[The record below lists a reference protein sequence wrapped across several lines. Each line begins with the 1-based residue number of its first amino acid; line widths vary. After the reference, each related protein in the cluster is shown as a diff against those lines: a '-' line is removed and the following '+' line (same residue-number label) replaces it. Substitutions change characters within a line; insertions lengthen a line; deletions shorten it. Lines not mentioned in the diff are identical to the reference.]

1 MYNLSEILHET
12 EVCTHGVSESS
23 QLTKFRD
30 ESDFVSCSPVFVNQQ
45 RLIWLIDAL
54 IVSSLV
60 VLTVAC
66 LSALFVE
73 TCLRTLGKVNT
84 VDLVCLLIVFCNN
97 SRTGESL
104 LSGKGGVG
112 KSTIAVNL
120 AITLK
125 NLKYNVG
132 ILDADIYGPSIPKMM
147 GILEKPK
154 SEDGVNLIPI
164 KKFNIQCM
172 SIGFMVSE
180 ETPMIWRGP
189 MVASTIKTFTGKVLW
204 ENIDFLII
212 DMPPGT
218 GDALLTFSQEIDI
231 DGAVIITTPQ
241 DIAIIDVKRGIEM
254 FKKTN
259 VKILGIVENMTS
271 FTSDDG
277 IEHFIFGKDGEKNI
291 ASKFNV

>member
-1 MYNLSEILHET
+1 MTEKEANLSKSFMDQISPKT
-12 EVCTHGVSESS
+12 QFKKNKINGV
-23 QLTKFRD
+23 KKIIA
-30 ESDFVSCSPVFVNQQ
+30 VS
-45 RLIWLIDAL
+45 
-54 IVSSLV
+54 
-60 VLTVAC
+60 
-66 LSALFVE
+66 
-73 TCLRTLGKVNT
+73 
-84 VDLVCLLIVFCNN
+84 
-97 SRTGESL
+97 
-104 LSGKGGVG
+104 SGKGGVG
-112 KSTIAVNL
+112 KSTVAVNL

-147 GILEKPK
+147 GISEKPK
-154 SEDGVNLIPI
+154 SDDGLNLIPI
-164 KKFNIQCM
+164 KKFDIQCM
-172 SIGFMVSE
+172 SIGFMISE

-189 MVASTIKTFTGKVLW
+189 MVASTIKTFVSKVLW
-204 ENIDFLII
+204 DNVDFLII

-259 VKILGIVENMTS
+259 VKILGIIENMTS

-277 IEHFIFGKDGEKNI
+277 VEHFIFGKDGGKNI
-291 ASKFNV
+291 ASKFNVELLGQIPIDINLRKNSDEGLPFVDQFKDHKVSKLFLEIANKITKIIK

>member
-1 MYNLSEILHET
+1 MNEKEANLSKNFMDQIT
-12 EVCTHGVSESS
+12 PKNPFKKNKIKGVKKIIAIS
-23 QLTKFRD
+23 
-30 ESDFVSCSPVFVNQQ
+30 
-45 RLIWLIDAL
+45 
-54 IVSSLV
+54 
-60 VLTVAC
+60 
-66 LSALFVE
+66 
-73 TCLRTLGKVNT
+73 
-84 VDLVCLLIVFCNN
+84 
-97 SRTGESL
+97 
-104 LSGKGGVG
+104 SGKGGVG

-132 ILDADIYGPSIPKMM
+132 ILDADIYGPSIPKMI

-154 SEDGVNLIPI
+154 SEDGINLIPI
-164 KKFNIQCM
+164 KKFNLQCM

-189 MVASTIKTFTGKVLW
+189 MVASTIKTFANKVLW
-204 ENIDFLII
+204 DNVDFLII

-254 FKKTN
+254 FKRTN
-259 VKILGIVENMTS
+259 VKILGIIENMTS
-271 FTSDDG
+271 FTSNDG
-277 IEHFIFGKDGEKNI
+277 VEHFIFGKDGAKNI
-291 ASKFNV
+291 ADKFNIELLGQIPINIDLRKGSDEGLPFVEFNTENKVSNILKNISEKIIKNIN

>member
-1 MYNLSEILHET
+1 MTEKEANLSKNFMDQISPKT
-12 EVCTHGVSESS
+12 QFKKNKINGV
-23 QLTKFRD
+23 KK
-30 ESDFVSCSPVFVNQQ
+30 
-45 RLIWLIDAL
+45 IIA
-54 IVSSLV
+54 VSS
-60 VLTVAC
+60 C
-66 LSALFVE
+66 
-73 TCLRTLGKVNT
+73 
-84 VDLVCLLIVFCNN
+84 
-97 SRTGESL
+97 
-104 LSGKGGVG
+104 KGGVG

-120 AITLK
+120 AIALK

-132 ILDADIYGPSIPKMM
+132 ILDADIYGPSLPKMI

-164 KKFNIQCM
+164 KKFDIQCM

-189 MVASTIKTFTGKVLW
+189 MVASTIKTFTNKVLW
-204 ENIDFLII
+204 DNVDFLII

-231 DGAVIITTPQ
+231 DGAVIVTTPQ

-254 FKKTN
+254 FKRTN
-259 VKILGIVENMTS
+259 VKILGLIENMTS

-277 IEHFIFGKDGEKNI
+277 IEHFIFGRDGGKNI
-291 ASKFNV
+291 ASKFNIELLGQIPININLRKNSDEGTPFVDQFKDDKVSKLFLEIANKITKIIK

>member
-1 MYNLSEILHET
+1 MTEKEANLSKNFMDQIT
-12 EVCTHGVSESS
+12 PKTQFKKNKINGV
-23 QLTKFRD
+23 K
-30 ESDFVSCSPVFVNQQ
+30 
-45 RLIWLIDAL
+45 
-54 IVSSLV
+54 
-60 VLTVAC
+60 
-66 LSALFVE
+66 
-73 TCLRTLGKVNT
+73 KV
-84 VDLVCLLIVFCNN
+84 IAI
-97 SRTGESL
+97 S
-104 LSGKGGVG
+104 SGKGGVG

-132 ILDADIYGPSIPKMM
+132 ILDADIYGPSLPKMI

-164 KKFNIQCM
+164 KKFDLQCM

-180 ETPMIWRGP
+180 DTPMIWRGP
-189 MVASTIKTFTGKVLW
+189 MVASTIKTFVNKVLW
-204 ENIDFLII
+204 DNVDFLII

-231 DGAVIITTPQ
+231 DGAIIITTPQ

-254 FKKTN
+254 FKRTN
-259 VKILGIVENMTS
+259 VKILGIIENMTS

-277 IEHFIFGKDGEKNI
+277 VEHFIFGKNGGKNI
-291 ASKFNV
+291 ADKFNIELLGQIPININLRKNSDEGTPFVDQFKEDKISRLFLEIANKITKTIN

>member
-1 MYNLSEILHET
+1 MTEKEANLSKNFMDQISPKT
-12 EVCTHGVSESS
+12 QFKKNKINGV
-23 QLTKFRD
+23 KK
-30 ESDFVSCSPVFVNQQ
+30 V
-45 RLIWLIDAL
+45 IA
-54 IVSSLV
+54 VSS
-60 VLTVAC
+60 C
-66 LSALFVE
+66 
-73 TCLRTLGKVNT
+73 
-84 VDLVCLLIVFCNN
+84 
-97 SRTGESL
+97 
-104 LSGKGGVG
+104 KGGVG

-120 AITLK
+120 AIALK

-132 ILDADIYGPSIPKMM
+132 ILDADIYGPSLPKMI

-189 MVASTIKTFTGKVLW
+189 MVASTIKTFTNKVLW
-204 ENIDFLII
+204 DNVDFLII

-231 DGAVIITTPQ
+231 DGAIIVTTPQ

-254 FKKTN
+254 FKRTN
-259 VKILGIVENMTS
+259 VKILGIIENMTS

-277 IEHFIFGKDGEKNI
+277 VEHFIFGKDGGKNI
-291 ASKFNV
+291 ASKFNIELLGQIPINTNLRKNSDEGRPFVDQFKDHEVSRLFLEIANKITKIIK

>member
-1 MYNLSEILHET
+1 MTEKEANLSKNFMDQISPKT
-12 EVCTHGVSESS
+12 QFKKNKINGV
-23 QLTKFRD
+23 K
-30 ESDFVSCSPVFVNQQ
+30 
-45 RLIWLIDAL
+45 
-54 IVSSLV
+54 
-60 VLTVAC
+60 
-66 LSALFVE
+66 
-73 TCLRTLGKVNT
+73 KV
-84 VDLVCLLIVFCNN
+84 IAI
-97 SRTGESL
+97 S
-104 LSGKGGVG
+104 SGKGGVG

-120 AITLK
+120 AIALK

-132 ILDADIYGPSIPKMM
+132 ILDADVYGPSIPKMI

-164 KKFNIQCM
+164 KKFDLQCM

-189 MVASTIKTFTGKVLW
+189 MVASTIKTFANKVLW
-204 ENIDFLII
+204 DNVDFLII

-231 DGAVIITTPQ
+231 DGAVIVTTPQ

-254 FKKTN
+254 FKRTN
-259 VKILGIVENMTS
+259 VKILGIIENMKS

-277 IEHFIFGKDGEKNI
+277 IEHFIFGKDGGKNI
-291 ASKFNV
+291 ASKFNIELLGQIPINIELRKNSDEGLPLVEAFNNHEISKIFLNIISKIIKNI

>member
-1 MYNLSEILHET
+1 MTEKEANLSKNFMDQISPKT
-12 EVCTHGVSESS
+12 QFKKNKINGV
-23 QLTKFRD
+23 K
-30 ESDFVSCSPVFVNQQ
+30 
-45 RLIWLIDAL
+45 
-54 IVSSLV
+54 
-60 VLTVAC
+60 
-66 LSALFVE
+66 
-73 TCLRTLGKVNT
+73 KV
-84 VDLVCLLIVFCNN
+84 IAI
-97 SRTGESL
+97 S
-104 LSGKGGVG
+104 SGKGGVG

-120 AITLK
+120 AIALK

-132 ILDADIYGPSIPKMM
+132 ILDADIYGPSVPKMI

-164 KKFNIQCM
+164 KKFDLQCM

-189 MVASTIKTFTGKVLW
+189 MVASTIKTFANKVLW
-204 ENIDFLII
+204 DNVDFLII

-231 DGAVIITTPQ
+231 DGAIIITTPQ

-254 FKKTN
+254 FKRTN
-259 VKILGIVENMTS
+259 VKILGIIENMTS

-277 IEHFIFGKDGEKNI
+277 IEHFIFGKDGGKNI
-291 ASKFNV
+291 ASKFNIELLGQIPININLRKNSDEGMPFVDQFKDHEVSKLFLEIANKIIKIIN